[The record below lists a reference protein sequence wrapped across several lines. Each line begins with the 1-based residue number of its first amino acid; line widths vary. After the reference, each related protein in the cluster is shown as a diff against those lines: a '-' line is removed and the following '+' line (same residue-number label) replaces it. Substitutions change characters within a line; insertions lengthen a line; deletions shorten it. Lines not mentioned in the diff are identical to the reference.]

1 MNRMELRA
9 KPDDA
14 RELVTIEFWMN
25 GTPLGHI
32 HLDAGSLEQHIHD
45 LGKHRAALNDQ
56 VPRELDPGSRLEAIY
71 DPVWRTAAVDSDGQH
86 GIVLALRHPGLG
98 WLSFL
103 LPFNEAANLGDW
115 LVGHAKPS
123 DGGSSSASG

>member
-14 RELVTIEFWMN
+14 REQVTMELWMN
-25 GTPLGHI
+25 GAPLGHI

-56 VPRELDPGSRLEAIY
+56 VSRELDPGSRLQAIY
-71 DPVWRTAAVDSDGQH
+71 DPVWRTDAVHSADQA
-86 GIVLALRHPGLG
+86 GIMLALRHPGLG

-103 LPFNEAANLGDW
+103 LPHDEAANLGQW
-115 LVGHAKPS
+115 LLDHAKPQKGDS
-123 DGGSSSASG
+123 TS